1 MGREY
6 KKGGF
11 KRERA
16 ESPLLFISTA
26 AAAADV
32 AMESKKKEKKRSDW
46 NRPFSSSVL
55 LARLFIA
62 RPSSININGVCPL

>member
-32 AMESKKKEKKRSDW
+32 AMESKKKEKKRKEAIGIGHFRRVFFLPAFLS
-46 NRPFSSSVL
+46 PAHL
-55 LARLFIA
+55 
-62 RPSSININGVCPL
+62 P